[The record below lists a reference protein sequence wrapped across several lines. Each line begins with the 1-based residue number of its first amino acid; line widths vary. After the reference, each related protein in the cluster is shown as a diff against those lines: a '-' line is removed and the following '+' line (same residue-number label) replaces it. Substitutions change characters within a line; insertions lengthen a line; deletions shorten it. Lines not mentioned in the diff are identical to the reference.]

1 LGLFGLGN
9 GAAPIGLDIGSTS
22 FRVAQLKAAADK
34 PILIEYANAK
44 TPKGLI
50 TEGEISD
57 VEGVAKEL
65 ASLWRFHKIVEKR
78 VVVGVANQKV
88 VVRVVEMPVMTEAE
102 LRSAIR
108 YQVSDYIPIPADE
121 AIIDFQILS
130 EYSKDSH
137 ERVMDVLL
145 VAARKDMIET
155 TVAAVE
161 GAGLKP
167 VVVDV
172 SSLAFARVVM
182 GDTAKPLLLEDDK
195 PAGATALVNV
205 SATLSD
211 IVVVE
216 DNAPRFTRISSI
228 GGSTFT
234 EALVEQLGMSLDEA
248 ADLRVRI
255 GLPSADTDEA
265 PAPID
270 ADIKEYAEAVQNV
283 LEQEMVK
290 FIAEIRRSLDYYL
303 VQANRAKSIDKIIVT
318 GGGAKLKN
326 FLEYLKQNLQ
336 IEVELGRPL
345 QYFQINKNSLIAK
358 VEEEELSM
366 ATCLGLAMRGLDR

>member
-1 LGLFGLGN
+1 MGLFGLGN

-22 FRVAQLKAAADK
+22 LRVAQFKATADK
-34 PILIEYANAK
+34 PILIEFATAK
-44 TPKGLI
+44 MPQGLI
-50 TEGEISD
+50 SEGEISD
-57 VEGVAKEL
+57 VDGVAKEL
-65 ASLWRFHKIVEKR
+65 AALWRANKIAEKR

-88 VVRVVEMPVMTEAE
+88 IVRVVEMPVMTDAE
-102 LRSAIR
+102 LRSAIQ

-155 TVAAVE
+155 TIAAVE

-182 GDTAKPLLLEDDK
+182 GDTAQPLLPEDDG
-195 PAGATALVNV
+195 PTGATALINL

-216 DNAPRFTRISSI
+216 DNMPRFTRISSM
-228 GGSTFT
+228 GGNTFS
-234 EALVEQLGMSLDEA
+234 EALVEQLGMSLEEA
-248 ADLRVRI
+248 DDLKARI
-255 GLPSADTDEA
+255 GLPPVEGDENPGLIDTD
-265 PAPID
+265 IQ
-270 ADIKEYAEAVQNV
+270 EYAEAVQNV

-326 FLEYLKQNLQ
+326 FLAYLQQNLQ

-345 QYFQINKNSLIAK
+345 QHVRLNGNGLAAK

>member
-1 LGLFGLGN
+1 MGLFGLGN

>member
-1 LGLFGLGN
+1 MGLFGLGN

-34 PILIEYANAK
+34 PMLIEYATAK

-57 VEGVAKEL
+57 VDGVAKEL
-65 ASLWRFHKIVEKR
+65 ASLWRSNKIVEKR

-102 LRSAIR
+102 LRSAIQ

-155 TVAAVE
+155 TIAAVE

-167 VVVDV
+167 VIVDV

-182 GDTAKPLLLEDDK
+182 GDTAKPLLLEDDE
-195 PAGATALVNV
+195 PVGATALINL

-216 DNAPRFTRISSI
+216 DNTPRFTRISSI

-234 EALVEQLGMSLDEA
+234 EALVEQLGMSVDEA
-248 ADLRVRI
+248 DDIKARI
-255 GLPSADTDEA
+255 GLPSVDTDEV
-265 PAPID
+265 PAAID

-303 VQANRAKSIDKIIVT
+303 VQANRAKSIDRIIVT

-345 QYFQINKNSLIAK
+345 QYFQVNKNSLIARI
-358 VEEEELSM
+358 EEEELSM
-366 ATCLGLAMRGLDR
+366 AICLGLAMRGLDR